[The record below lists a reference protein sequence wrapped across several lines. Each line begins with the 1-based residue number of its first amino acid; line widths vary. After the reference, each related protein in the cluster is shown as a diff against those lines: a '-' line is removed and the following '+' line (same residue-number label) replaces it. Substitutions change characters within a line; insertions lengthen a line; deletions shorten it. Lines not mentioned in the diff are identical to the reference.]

1 MHGGTSQGISINAII
16 LREFE
21 QRRFSATQINRK

>member
-1 MHGGTSQGISINAII
+1 MHGGTSQGISINAM